1 MKQLSAFLLFI
12 FAVTAY
18 AQDLV
23 PNGGF
28 ENWTGL
34 NMPAQWQ
41 TTNQFMPP
49 GIFTI
54 QKTDSAFEGSFAM
67 EMETIDLDGMLV
79 PGVATLGILEI
90 GSTHGGIPFTARPL
104 SLSGYVKH
112 PSQGDEVM
120 LFIEFLKNGSTIGS
134 GFWSTT
140 DSIGSYS
147 LFQAPINFVSSDNP
161 DTMNISILSDP
172 FGLGSKL
179 IIDGLKL
186 NYPLTEISS
195 TKENEEVRIYPNPAS
210 DHVTVSLKHTP
221 VHTIRIIDMKGV
233 EIKNIKVNEQKT
245 MNINLENLP
254 HGLYFMILDNG
265 LTAIREKLI
274 IY

>member
-1 MKQLSAFLLFI
+1 MKKLAAFLLVI
-12 FAVTAY
+12 FAIHSY
-18 AQDLV
+18 AQDII

-28 ENWTGL
+28 ENWAGF
-34 NMPAQWQ
+34 NVPAQWQ

-54 QKTDSAFEGSFAM
+54 QKSDSAFEGNFAM

-120 LFIEFLKNGSTIGS
+120 LYIEFLKNGSTIGS

-147 LFQAPINFVSSDNP
+147 LFQAPITFFSSEDP
-161 DTMNISILSDP
+161 DTMNITILTDP
-172 FGLGSKL
+172 FGPGSKL
-179 IIDGLKL
+179 YIDGLKL

-195 TKENEEVRIYPNPAS
+195 KKENENLRIYPNPATN
-210 DHVTVSLKHTP
+210 HITVSLEHAA
-221 VHTIRIIDMKGV
+221 VHSIRIIDMKEV
-233 EIKNIKVNEQKT
+233 EIKNIKVNEHEK
-245 MNINLENLP
+245 MKINVENLP
-254 HGLYFMILDNG
+254 HGLYFLIIETDQ
-265 LTAIREKLI
+265 TAIREKLI
-274 IY
+274 KY